1 MIYEVTM
8 IDWNE
13 RMDMEANGLM
23 YKQVDQK
30 APRKEFELPNQE
42 FDEVVYNMHLWQSP
56 SGQLIDVPAQT
67 EE

>member
-1 MIYEVTM
+1 M